1 MYEHLKKKKKKQGK
15 KEEVE
20 FPLMYIFIAKG

>member
-1 MYEHLKKKKKKQGK
+1 MYEHLKKKKKQGK

>member
-1 MYEHLKKKKKKQGK
+1 MYEHLKKKKQQGK

>member
-1 MYEHLKKKKKKQGK
+1 MYKHLKKKKTQGK

>member
-1 MYEHLKKKKKKQGK
+1 MYEHLKKKKKQGK
-15 KEEVE
+15 KKEVE